1 MRTNNGCNHN
11 NDALTSIAEY
21 LLGVVMGCIF
31 AYIIYSGV

>member
-1 MRTNNGCNHN
+1 MCNNNGCNHN